1 MIPQLLYVCCL
12 LLSVLAISMAVDM
25 PKPFTRELYYMNPE
39 LTGNDIIIA
48 QNLLN
53 RDINVNP
60 KLKTDGIFSP
70 LTSTAT
76 IQFQTTVGLPLTG
89 IIDSFTAQSL
99 LDTHS
104 ADGYKDTGFTAGSM
118 GYLYKLYI
126 PVHVNRS
133 IETTGTLFDKD
144 GNVLLKFK
152 AHAHG
157 YRDDCISR
165 PWPDFGVG
173 DIGCNQFTSNG
184 ATITGLFEVDLNS
197 PEPDPNLYGPYPIN
211 RFVRGLDGNGQFL
224 LPYIRDGILLHT
236 GNWTT
241 DAHGEWIPQ
250 DPMPDSSGC
259 IHTHPN
265 ELQAIYNILLKQGV
279 EVRNNPFSGKNYPY
293 KPQGKCNNEF

>member
-1 MIPQLLYVCCL
+1 MISFFLSFFL
-12 LLSVLAISMAVDM
+12 LLVTTASASADADM
-25 PKPFTRELYYMNPE
+25 PKPFTRELYYSTPE
-39 LTGNDIIIA
+39 LTGNDVIIV

-53 RDINVNP
+53 RDSNVNP
-60 KLKTDGIFSP
+60 KLVTDGTFSP

-76 IQFQTTVGLPLTG
+76 IQFQSSVVGLPVTG
-89 IIDSFTAQSL
+89 IIDSVTAQTL
-99 LDTHS
+99 LDMYS
-104 ADGYKDTGFTAGSM
+104 ADGYKDTGFTAGSL

-126 PVHVNRS
+126 PVHTDRS
-133 IETTGTLFDKD
+133 IETEGTLFDKD

-165 PWPDFGVG
+165 PWPDFGDG

-184 ATITGLFEVDLNS
+184 ATVTGLMEVDLNS
-197 PEPDPNLYGPYPIN
+197 PETNATLYGPYPIN
-211 RFVRGLDGNGQFL
+211 RFVRGLDGNAQFL

-241 DAHGEWIPQ
+241 DANGEWTPQ

-259 IHTHPN
+259 IHSHPN
-265 ELQAIYNILLKQGV
+265 EIEAIYNLLLKQGV
-279 EVRNNPFSGKNYPY
+279 VVRDNPFSGKNYPY
-293 KPQGKCNNEF
+293 KPQGK

>member
-1 MIPQLLYVCCL
+1 MIQ
-12 LLSVLAISMAVDM
+12 
-25 PKPFTRELYYMNPE
+25 
-39 LTGNDIIIA
+39 
-48 QNLLN
+48 
-53 RDINVNP
+53 
-60 KLKTDGIFSP
+60 
-70 LTSTAT
+70 AT
-76 IQFQTTVGLPLTG
+76 IQFQSAVGLPLTG
-89 IIDSFTAQSL
+89 IIDSATAQAL

-152 AHAHG
+152 THAHG
-157 YRDDCISR
+157 YRDDCVGR

-173 DIGCNQFTSNG
+173 DIGCNQFTTNG
-184 ATITGLFEVDLNS
+184 ATITGLMEVDLNS
-197 PEPDPNLYGPYPIN
+197 PEPDPNLYGPYPVN
-211 RFVRGLDGNGQFL
+211 RFVRGLEGNAQFM

-241 DAHGEWIPQ
+241 ASTGEWTPQ

-259 IHTHPN
+259 IHSHPN
-265 ELQAIYNILLKQGV
+265 EIEAIYNLLLKQGV
-279 EVRNNPFSGKNYPY
+279 VVNNNPFSGKNYPY
-293 KPQGKCNNEF
+293 KPQGKFFCSVCLYDYLFRIRFHEYINTCVTGIGVVELIDE